1 MFVGD
6 YANLI
11 KKPETNYENQFMIN
25 QTFKE
30 EIEKKKKLKGFNR
43 KKKKIGDG
51 I

>member
-1 MFVGD
+1 MFVGN

-30 EIEKKKKLKGFNR
+30 EIEKKKLKGFNR
-43 KKKKIGDG
+43 KKKN
-51 I
+51 